1 MSAIDVADSHQTIV
15 SQMPEPQIIQWRRF
29 ATEATVIVASILL
42 AFAIDAWWDSR
53 AEEKR
58 ELALLLA
65 LSDDFTKA
73 AQLLESAKNLHLYTA
88 NAGEKLISLGE
99 SDNVPDADRGDID
112 SLIGAHFMRSLYEPP
127 MGTVESVIGSGRL
140 DLLSNQVLIAELMN
154 WPAKV
159 AILQQIELEAREHFY
174 DRIYPFLAARLN
186 LKDLDKEYRKFY
198 GPLPWDHAPTNAI
211 ELVSDQEFISMIYMH
226 WVLKTNILN
235 TLRPVE
241 DSLIRIRNLI
251 ETELTDSV

>member
-65 LSDDFTKA
+65 LSDDFTLA
-73 AQLLESAKNLHLYTA
+73 ARVLESDRNNHLTTA
-88 NAGEKLISLGE
+88 NAGEKLINFGE
-99 SDNVPDADRGDID
+99 SGNVPDADRGDID
-112 SLIGAHFMRSLYEPP
+112 LLISAHFWRISYRPP
-127 MGTVESVIGSGRL
+127 MGTVESVIGSGRI
-140 DLLSNQVLIAELMN
+140 DLLSNQALIAELMN
-154 WPAKV
+154 WPAEV
-159 AILQQIELEAREHFY
+159 ARVQQIQLEAREHVY
-174 DRIYPFLAARLN
+174 DRIYPYLAARLN
-186 LKDLDKEYRKFY
+186 LKDLDKVYPKIYEPF
-198 GPLPWDHAPTNAI
+198 PWDQAPTDAFQ
-211 ELVSDQEFISMIYMH
+211 LVSDQEFLSIIYMH
-226 WVLKTNILN
+226 WVLQTNILDELE
-235 TLRPVE
+235 TVE
-241 DSLIRIRNLI
+241 ASLTRIRNLI